1 MKKIA
6 YSLFAAAF
14 VALSGCQDDVVV
26 EEPVVPA
33 QTGDEITFG
42 SSLENTGVDTRT
54 VYGDEPVN
62 GAYPVYWEA
71 DGSDQISIYCPE
83 AAQGKVVSYKV
94 TPQNPNE
101 MYDGSQGDQSKSLYV
116 TKVNSE
122 EAGLQW
128 GSNNKTHH
136 FSAFYPASG
145 ILGNQD
151 GKLKGFIPVEQDPV
165 EWKMETN
172 EAGGKTYTGV
182 ANTDYAFMWAYNTHN
197 PQDGGDV
204 PLIFKPWVTIL
215 DVEING
221 PATAG
226 EKIKMSSVQLRSLSN
241 ETLTGEFLI
250 DFNPVE
256 DNEKNAPVY
265 EAVDDVSSTRNQISI
280 EFYAN
285 EIKDEDRGGTTEKFN
300 DYITLEHNDKIVVRF
315 YLLPKDVNYD
325 TSIEGRNDLQIRVT
339 PFNSAVLTRTLNAQG
354 GSQTGGILAHKVNKV
369 ILPSVSNEGE
379 SLYFGY
385 APRYVILPSVSN
397 EGPNYWM
404 SSLDPNIFITELSL
418 PGSKMSYQTRDNV
431 DGWNAVYYQS
441 LSISEQIQNGIRAF
455 QIQTASTDARTGESS
470 DASEQDL
477 YMTVA
482 GNKRNIRFREIVE
495 EIATGLKA
503 AKTAGRN
510 NEYAFILLTPSLDA
524 CDGYNHWNGPGDRT
538 FVSGKQAWM
547 DAIRNELAFMAQDED
562 TYRLYTGEITP
573 NTTIDNVKGHVII
586 KVNYNDDEMA
596 NHLNESDRIPAMFAQ
611 WGIRNDIPLDFKE
624 TDAYAINA
632 MRWGTSYNASS
643 SDLQWFYHEATPVGY
658 NGASGGDYGESS
670 TVKIANIEDMWNRS
684 IEYYSQ
690 NEYHNIWYLND
701 LGGCYVNGDYSSGE
715 TQGGVDAWTEF
726 IGPYATDLLQ
736 NRNADAT
743 LGIVL
748 MNQVSDDPNAYT
760 SNLVQTIINNNFN
773 FQLRTS
779 GSSEAKTYSI
789 PARAS
794 SNGWDE

>member
-62 GAYPVYWEA
+62 DAYPVYWEA

-128 GSNNKTHH
+128 GSNDKTHH

-165 EWKMETN
+165 EWKKETN

-285 EIKDEDRGGTTEKFN
+285 EIKDEDQGGTVEEFN

-325 TSIEGRNDLQIRVT
+325 TSVEGRNDLQIRVA

-369 ILPSVSNEGE
+369 ILPSVSNEG
-379 SLYFGY
+379 
-385 APRYVILPSVSN
+385 
-397 EGPNYWM
+397 PNYWM
-404 SSLDPNIFITELSL
+404 SSLDPNIYLTELSL

-431 DGWNAVYYQS
+431 SGWNAVYYQS

-455 QIQTASTDARTGESS
+455 QIQTASTNNPDGWSS
-470 DASEQDL
+470 GDASDQEL

-495 EIATGLKA
+495 DIATGLKA
-503 AKTAGRN
+503 AETAGRN
-510 NEYAFILLTPSLDA
+510 NEYAFILLTASLDE
-524 CDGYNHWNGPGDRT
+524 CDSYGSYLGDSH
-538 FVSGKQAWM
+538 VDGEQAWM
-547 DAIRNELAFMAQDED
+547 DAIRNELEYMTQSQNAD
-562 TYRLYTGEITP
+562 TYRIYTDEITP
-573 NTTIDNVKGHVII
+573 NTTISDVAGHIII
-586 KVNYNDDEMA
+586 KVNYNNESMA

-611 WGIRNDIPLDFKE
+611 WGIRSDIEIPFTE
-624 TDAYAINA
+624 TNAYAINA
-632 MRWGTSYNASS
+632 MRWGTSRNA
-643 SDLQWFYHEATPVGY
+643 DIGTLQWFYHEATTVGTE
-658 NGASGGDYGESS
+658 ESEAD
-670 TVKIANIEDMWNRS
+670 KIGNIEDMWRRS
-684 IEYYSQ
+684 IEYYKNNDDHSM
-690 NEYHNIWYLND
+690 WFLND
-701 LGGCYVNGDYSSGE
+701 LGGSYASSNGGE
-715 TQGGVDAWTEF
+715 YQQGVDDWTAK
-726 IGPYATDLLQ
+726 IGPYATNLLQ
-736 NRNADAT
+736 NRTEDAT

-748 MNQVSDDPNAYT
+748 MNQVSDEPDAYT

-779 GSSEAKTYSI
+779 GSSETKANSAPT
-789 PARAS
+789 RTS